1 MAAAV
6 SETTFLEYR
15 LKRPLKNIDMVHD
28 PHDPQKD
35 SEFQVF
41 TKVFNAPKFLE
52 FCSALT
58 LW

>member
-41 TKVFNAPKFLE
+41 TGKM
-52 FCSALT
+52 
-58 LW
+58 